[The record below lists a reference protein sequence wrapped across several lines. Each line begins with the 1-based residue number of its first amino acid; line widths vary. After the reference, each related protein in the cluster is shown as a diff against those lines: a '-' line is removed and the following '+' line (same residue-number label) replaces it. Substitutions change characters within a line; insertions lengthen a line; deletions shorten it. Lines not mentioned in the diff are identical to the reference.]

1 VPPLKILL
9 AEDSLVNQTLAIA
22 VLESWGHTLSVVNNG
37 VEAVERSAKEDF
49 DLILMDIQMVEMDG
63 LQATHKIRARESG
76 TSIHVPIVAMTA
88 NAMTGDEQVCLEAG
102 MDGYV
107 SKPFRKEELLNAL
120 RPLFGTGSDAE

>member
-1 VPPLKILL
+1 
-9 AEDSLVNQTLAIA
+9 VNQTLAIA

-63 LQATHKIRARESG
+63 LQATREIRARESDSS
-76 TSIHVPIVAMTA
+76 TRVPIVAMTA
-88 NAMTGDEQVCLEAG
+88 NAMKGDQEACLEAG

-107 SKPFRKEELLNAL
+107 SKPFRKVELMDAL
-120 RPLFGTGSDAE
+120 LPLFGRASDAE